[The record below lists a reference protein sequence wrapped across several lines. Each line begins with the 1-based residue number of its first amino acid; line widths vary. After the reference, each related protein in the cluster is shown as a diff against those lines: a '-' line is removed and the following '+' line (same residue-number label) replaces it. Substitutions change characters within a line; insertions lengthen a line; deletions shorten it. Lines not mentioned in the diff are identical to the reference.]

1 LSSYPP
7 DYHPIEYLWK
17 KTTQRATHHKYF
29 KEWTM
34 LVVSVDKA
42 PADFAMHSEKMIG
55 TFWFYCEEYGV
66 ELK

>member
-1 LSSYPP
+1 
-7 DYHPIEYLWK
+7 
-17 KTTQRATHHKYF
+17 
-29 KEWTM
+29 M